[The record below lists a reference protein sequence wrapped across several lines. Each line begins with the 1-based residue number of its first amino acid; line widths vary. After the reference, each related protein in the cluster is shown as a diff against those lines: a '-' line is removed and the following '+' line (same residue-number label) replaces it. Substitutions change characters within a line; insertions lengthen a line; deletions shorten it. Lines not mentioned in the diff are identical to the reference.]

1 MTFLKNLK
9 IKVEQF
15 FEFVFFYYF
24 RKIRISQEAIPAKEI
39 SVRTWEG
46 ENDII
51 GAMFLKVEHMIFN
64 LRKYGSTANL
74 YFDAAI
80 VDKYGDE
87 RDKELFGDYWC
98 RNISFE
104 ELKEYSPA
112 LREQVRGKFV
122 QIKSLLQLRRY
133 LKKLY
138 SLEWYDDNYKNER
151 KELYHKINDILIDK
165 GESLWD

>member
-1 MTFLKNLK
+1 MAFLKK
-9 IKVEQF
+9 IKIKIEQF
-15 FEFVFFYYF
+15 FEFVYFYYF
-24 RKIRISQEAIPAKEI
+24 RKIKLFQEHIPAKEI

-51 GAMFLKVEHMIFN
+51 GIMILKIEHMIFN

-80 VDKYGDE
+80 IDKYGSE
-87 RDKELFGDYWC
+87 RDKKLFGDNYIKE
-98 RNISFE
+98 ISFE
-104 ELKEYSPA
+104 ELKEYSPWIKDF
-112 LREQVRGKFV
+112 VRGKFV
-122 QIKSLLQLRRY
+122 QIKFLFQLRRY

-138 SLEWYDDNYKNER
+138 SLDWCDDNYKNER
-151 KELYHKINDILIDK
+151 KELYHKINNILIDK